1 MLNNQDA
8 EWQPAALSCRAVT
21 VAPEVLRR
29 WTAASQRAYWEQR
42 WRLWL
47 QKPIAEL
54 QDSCKMAGLWP
65 SGSVTELCRRL
76 VLHDYLPSE
85 LEPAQWLGGSPPLDL
100 GLDLVS

>member
-1 MLNNQDA
+1 MLSNQDDDGLA
-8 EWQPAALSCRAVT
+8 AALSCSAVT
-21 VAPEVLRR
+21 AVPPEVLRR
-29 WTAASQRAYWEQR
+29 WTVASQHAYWEQR

-65 SGSVTELCRRL
+65 SGSVNDLCSRL
-76 VLHDYLPSE
+76 ALHDYLPSE

-100 GLDLVS
+100 DLVS